1 LDSKQRKTGLGGDG
15 MWLGAAKLW
24 FLVSSYA
31 VTIALTRFLPEAEYG
46 SYYAISRLVA
56 VPNMVII
63 YTVLFSVSRPLA
75 AQFELGCPDYAALR
89 GRGLRLALL
98 LGGPAMAVLLLA
110 APLLADLVLGEVE
123 LAGPL
128 RMVAPISLVYATY
141 AVNLGTLNAVR
152 RFRRQALL
160 DIFMAG
166 SKAALIIGAAAAGL
180 GLSATVAGFTLA
192 SVLAY
197 LLSRQLVGGV
207 APIPVGPS
215 QGGSSLA
222 SLAGQLVVFTAITNL
237 LQSIDV
243 LLLKSFADTAAR
255 DDAVGY
261 YASAQQIALVP
272 YSLMNAVSL
281 LAFPLIAAIDQ
292 HREAERVRHYV
303 TQTVKVTLVL
313 LAFMSSIGS
322 ACAKDVQ
329 ALLFPKAYGAAA
341 DDLRLMVWGFS
352 GYSFAVT
359 TAWILN
365 SAKRPREAV
374 TLVAVPLVT
383 VTVGGSL
390 LIPGLFTAGAAWAVA
405 AAGALAAVAAAFMLA
420 RAFAANVAVGQI
432 LRIAACV
439 AAVEGIAWVW
449 PTVAASGIVGKLIIV
464 GKLGV
469 LAALFV
475 GVAFATRTLS
485 VAELEGLRRG
495 K

>member
-1 LDSKQRKTGLGGDG
+1 MDSKQRKSGLGSDG

-31 VTIALTRFLPEAEYG
+31 ATIALTRLLPEAEYG
-46 SYYAISRLVA
+46 SYYAISRLIA

-75 AQFELGCPDYAALR
+75 AQFDVGCPDYSALR
-89 GRGLRLALL
+89 ARGLRLALV
-98 LGGPAMAVLLLA
+98 LGGPTMAVLLLA
-110 APLLADLVLGEVE
+110 APLLADLVLGETE
-123 LAGPL
+123 LTGPL
-128 RMVAPISLVYATY
+128 RMVAPISLVYAAY

-197 LLSRQLVGGV
+197 LLSRQLVSGV
-207 APIPVGPS
+207 APTPT
-215 QGGSSLA
+215 GGAGVSSSLA
-222 SLAGQLVVFTAITNL
+222 TLAGQLIVFTAITNL

-272 YSLMNAVSL
+272 YSLMNAVAL
-281 LAFPLIAAIDQ
+281 LAFPLIAAIDEN
-292 HREAERVRHYV
+292 REAEKVRHYV
-303 TQTVKVTLVL
+303 AQTVKVTLVL

-322 ACAKDVQ
+322 ACSSDVQ

-341 DDLRLMVWGFS
+341 GELRLMVWGFS

-359 TAWILN
+359 AAWILN
-365 SAKRPREAV
+365 SAKRPRAAV
-374 TLVAVPLVT
+374 GLVAVPLIV
-383 VTVGGSL
+383 VAIAGSV
-390 LIPGLFTAGAAWAVA
+390 LIPSTFTAGAAWAVA
-405 AAGALAAVAAAFMLA
+405 AAGGCAAVAAVLVLG
-420 RAFAANVAVGQI
+420 RAFGASVGIGGLLRVAC
-432 LRIAACV
+432 CV
-439 AAVEGIAWVW
+439 AAVEGIAWLW
-449 PTVAASGIVGKLIIV
+449 PTVATAGVLGKLIIV
-464 GKLGV
+464 AKLGV
-469 LAALFV
+469 LAATFV
-475 GVAFATRTLS
+475 AVALATRTLT
-485 VAELEGLRRG
+485 VAELKGLRRG